1 MPHPKKQKFKQN
13 EIMLHLPQRCLISLI
28 YCLCPYCTRA
38 GTEGRENLRATRC
51 RRAHFRPA
59 VWSLRRTRCRPTA
72 PPPKR
77 RCSFLA
83 GRTSS
88 SSLSDLGADSAE
100 LRAEPLACAF
110 ALRPAPPSWLP
121 APGMY
126 PQTTPPR
133 LPAHRSPA
141 ATILL
146 SALKSLASTDLTGQG
161 DHPVMVFLCPTHV
174 TFTIKSHTCHRS
186 LAMPPSVLNSFL
198 PLPASRK
205 LCAAPSSGGSLGR
218 AFSRRLGSGG
228 LSSSEPGPSEDAPW
242 GDRSAPP
249 AAALPPPLSAHVP
262 ATRACMRV
270 RVRGVQR

>member
-110 ALRPAPPSWLP
+110 ALRPAPPVLAAGSGHVPPDHASP
-121 APGMY
+121 APR
-126 PQTTPPR
+126 PPVSGR
-133 LPAHRSPA
+133 HH
-141 ATILL
+141 
-146 SALKSLASTDLTGQG
+146 SALRSQEFG
-161 DHPVMVFLCPTHV
+161 F
-174 TFTIKSHTCHRS
+174 HRPYRPGR
-186 LAMPPSVLNSFL
+186 PPSN
-198 PLPASRK
+198 
-205 LCAAPSSGGSLGR
+205 
-218 AFSRRLGSGG
+218 G
-228 LSSSEPGPSEDAPW
+228 LS
-242 GDRSAPP
+242 
-249 AAALPPPLSAHVP
+249 LSDSRDFHH
-262 ATRACMRV
+262 
-270 RVRGVQR
+270 